1 MYHGTFTQSMADKF
15 IKHHL
20 LNPEE
25 FWTRLPLPSIAVN
38 EPLYRNHPGNDW
50 SGQPQG
56 LTYQRAIGA
65 LENYGHFAE
74 VTLLGQK
81 LIPVLIDNDYKFSQQ
96 LDPHFIV
103 LQLLKPLIICQ

>member
-1 MYHGTFTQSMADKF
+1 MWYGVFTQDMADAF

-25 FWTRLPLPSIAVN
+25 FWTPVPLVSIAAN
-38 EPLYRNHPGNDW
+38 DPLYGTAGVNNW

-65 LENYGHFAE
+65 LETTATSPRLPGS
-74 VTLLGQK
+74 GK
-81 LIPVLIDNDYKFSQQ
+81 SCCPS
-96 LDPHFIV
+96 
-103 LQLLKPLIICQ
+103 